1 MRESEGAQFCRLVY
15 SHVTPGLALMSR
27 HMSLLSK
34 DLFTVFRPT
43 QSGIRGFIY
52 KIFNWAKVKAEDMI
66 LLQHL
71 CECKTSRL
79 GTIPSWKVEKWGGC
93 RNRCS
98 IGRLNVC
105 SLSIKELNKKR
116 ENETNV
122 IKILTEQIV
131 FLSVSQGAFQIL
143 FCGFFPLREITS
155 VESVFRKEE
164 DGSTIQFRK
173 KNR

>member
-34 DLFTVFRPT
+34 GLFTVFRPT
-43 QSGIRGFIY
+43 QSGIGSFVY
-52 KIFNWAKVKAEDMI
+52 KDFNWANVKAEDMM
-66 LLQHL
+66 LLKHL

-79 GTIPSWKVEKWGGC
+79 GTVPSGKVEKWGGC

-105 SLSIKELNKKR
+105 SLSIKALNKKSS
-116 ENETNV
+116 
-122 IKILTEQIV
+122 K
-131 FLSVSQGAFQIL
+131 
-143 FCGFFPLREITS
+143 
-155 VESVFRKEE
+155 
-164 DGSTIQFRK
+164 
-173 KNR
+173 

>member
-1 MRESEGAQFCRLVY
+1 MM
-15 SHVTPGLALMSR
+15 T
-27 HMSLLSK
+27 LSTILDNGHWTK
-34 DLFTVFRPT
+34 
-43 QSGIRGFIY
+43 G
-52 KIFNWAKVKAEDMI
+52 KAIQNE
-66 LLQHL
+66 QQ
-71 CECKTSRL
+71 
-79 GTIPSWKVEKWGGC
+79 V
-93 RNRCS
+93 
-98 IGRLNVC
+98 
-105 SLSIKELNKKR
+105 NKKR

-122 IKILTEQIV
+122 IKILTGQIV